1 MIGPEMQVR
10 SGDRSHPPFRLRAE
24 RLCFVVGSS
33 RGDDFVA
40 VFVHRSSSGRGELRL
55 LFRLL
60 LDFSD
65 LLTLSRRRANLHAQ
79 NDISNLRLCQ
89 RRDVHTETRQSY

>member
-10 SGDRSHPPFRLRAE
+10 GGNRSYPPFRFRAE

-33 RGDDFVA
+33 RGDNFIA
-40 VFVHRSSSGRGELRL
+40 VFVHSSSSGRGELRL

-60 LDFSD
+60 
-65 LLTLSRRRANLHAQ
+65 
-79 NDISNLRLCQ
+79 CMP
-89 RRDVHTETRQSY
+89 